1 MTMPIPWIA
10 LASAV
15 GLGLAGCQ
23 TTAQSWTEW
32 TEIPEAE
39 SLMEVNVPEG
49 VDHSQIRREA
59 RRNTNTSVREETWDW
74 DSGGAFIFVPP
85 RNRFLQGKVNDPSH
99 VLEDLRRWQF
109 LRDIE
114 LKADAGMVQR
124 DRNAIGFYHYFI
136 SDRNNAGK
144 VCFVFRQMLPTRTA
158 GGFRAISHGVQG
170 VLMVYDCQP
179 SSSVDASQAMQRM
192 RIYAQN
198 IRLRG

>member
-1 MTMPIPWIA
+1 MPMRWIA
-10 LASAV
+10 LAAAV

-23 TTAQSWTEW
+23 TTGQAWTEW

-39 SLMEVNVPEG
+39 SLMELNVPQG
-49 VDHSQIRREA
+49 VELAQVRREA
-59 RRNTNTSVREETWDW
+59 RRNTNTSVRQETWDW
-74 DSGGAFIFVPP
+74 DTGGAFINVLP
-85 RNRFLQGKVNDPSH
+85 RNRFLQGKVNDPSL
-99 VLEDLRRWQF
+99 VLEDMRRWQF

-114 LKADAGMVQR
+114 LEADTGMVRR
-124 DRNAIGFYHYFI
+124 DRNEIGFYHYFI

-170 VLMVYDCQP
+170 LVMVYDCQP
-179 SSSVDASQAMQRM
+179 STSVDAAQSMQRM
-192 RIYAQN
+192 QAYARN